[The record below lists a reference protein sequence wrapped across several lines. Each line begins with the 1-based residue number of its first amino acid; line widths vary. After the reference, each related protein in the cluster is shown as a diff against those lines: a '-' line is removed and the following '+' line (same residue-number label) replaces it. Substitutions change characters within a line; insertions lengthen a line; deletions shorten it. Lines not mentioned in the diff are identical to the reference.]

1 MTNQDNSRDS
11 VSLGNI
17 REACAFA
24 PASVGNVAVGFD
36 VLGHALQGV
45 GDTVTVRQT
54 EQPGIHLSG
63 VTGVLESLPTNV
75 EENTALKAVH
85 AMVDSLSLDSGFE
98 VDVDKGIPLGSG
110 LGGSAASAAAA
121 VVAVNKML
129 KIPLPINQ
137 LYPYALAGER
147 AASGSEHGDNVAASL
162 LGGLA
167 IVGPYGQ
174 RYPMSIPAPSRLRC
188 IVVHPQIQIETRD
201 ARATLKKGFS
211 RELVVAQSANL
222 AAFIAGCFE
231 KNMDVI
237 SCSLK
242 DLLVEPQRAESIPG
256 FKAVKSAA
264 LEAGAVGCS
273 ISGSGPSVF
282 AWFQAESA
290 ATVGGESMAAAFAEA
305 GLATTVYSS
314 PVNCPGARLVT
325 DAAGG
330 S

>member
-1 MTNQDNSRDS
+1 MTNQQGQRDS

-17 REACAFA
+17 RETCAFA

-45 GDTVTVRQT
+45 GDTVTIRQVEEPGVR
-54 EQPGIHLSG
+54 LAG
-63 VTGVLESLPTNV
+63 VTGVLPELPEEV
-75 EENTALKAVH
+75 ERNTALKAVA
-85 AMVDSLSLDSGFE
+85 AMVDALALKSGFE
-98 VDVDKGIPLGSG
+98 VHVDKGIPLGSG

-137 LYPYALAGER
+137 LYPYALAGEMV
-147 AASGSEHGDNVAASL
+147 ASGSEHGDNVAASL

-167 IVGPYGQ
+167 MVGPYGH
-174 RYPMSIPAPSRLRC
+174 RYPMTIPAPSRLRC
-188 IVVHPQIQIETRD
+188 IVVHPQIEIQTRN
-201 ARATLKKGFS
+201 ARASLKKGFS

-222 AAFIAGCFE
+222 AAFVAGCFE
-231 KNMDVI
+231 KNIDVI
-237 SCSLK
+237 TASLK
-242 DLLVEPQRAESIPG
+242 DLLVEPQRAASIPG
-256 FKAVKSAA
+256 FKQVKAAA
-264 LEAGAVGCS
+264 LEAGALGCS

-290 ATVGGESMAAAFAEA
+290 ATAGGEAMAQAFTEE
-305 GLATTVYSS
+305 GLETRVFSS

-325 DAAGG
+325 DAA

>member
-1 MTNQDNSRDS
+1 MTNQGDSRDS

-17 REACAFA
+17 REVCAFA

-45 GDTVTVRQT
+45 GDTVTVRQSD
-54 EQPGIHLSG
+54 EPGVRLIG
-63 VTGVLESLPTNV
+63 VSGVLESLPTDV
-75 EENTALKAVH
+75 ERNTALKAVA
-85 AMVDSLSLDSGFE
+85 AMVDSLSLKSGFE
-98 VDVDKGIPLGSG
+98 VHVDKGIPLGSG

-147 AASGSEHGDNVAASL
+147 VASGSEHGDNVAASL

-167 IVGPYGQ
+167 MVGPYGQ
-174 RYPMSIPAPSRLRC
+174 RYPINIPAPSRLRC
-188 IVVHPQIQIETRD
+188 IVVHPQIKIETRD
-201 ARATLKKGFS
+201 ARAALKKGFA
-211 RELVVAQSANL
+211 RELVVAQTANL

-231 KNMDVI
+231 KNIDVI
-237 SCSLK
+237 GASLK

-256 FKAVKSAA
+256 FKDVKSAA
-264 LEAGAVGCS
+264 LEAGALGCS

-282 AWFQAESA
+282 AWFQSESV
-290 ATVGGESMAAAFAEA
+290 ATVGADAMAEAFAQA
-305 GLATTVYSS
+305 GLSTTVYSS